1 MKLSIIIVSFN
12 TKELLKDCLMS
23 LVTHYQSQFTQ
34 NQFEIIVVDNAS
46 NDGTQSE
53 IKKRFQG
60 VCLIEN
66 RKNLGFAKANNL
78 GVKESKGEIVLFLN
92 PDTKVPENTLSVMTE
107 YLKVNPKV
115 GIATCKVVLAD
126 GSIDDASHRGFPTPW
141 RAMTHFI
148 GLSRL
153 FPRSQL
159 FNGYHLGYQNMDT
172 IHEIDSCVG
181 AFLMIKRS
189 VGDKLRWFD
198 EDYFWYGD
206 DLDLCYR
213 AKQAGYQVTDVP
225 TVSITHYKGAAS
237 GLKKHSEH
245 LSYADNETKRL
256 ATRSRFEVMRIF
268 YHKHYLHLYP
278 KWLTGLVFLGISL
291 KQKFT
296 ELGRIH

>member
-1 MKLSIIIVSFN
+1 
-12 TKELLKDCLMS
+12 
-23 LVTHYQSQFTQ
+23 
-34 NQFEIIVVDNAS
+34 
-46 NDGTQSE
+46 
-53 IKKRFQG
+53 
-60 VCLIEN
+60 LIEN

-115 GIATCKVVLAD
+115 GIPTCKVVLAD

-148 GLSRL
+148 GLSKL

-159 FNGYHLGYQNMDT
+159 FNGYHLGYQNMGET
-172 IHEIDSCVG
+172 HEIDSCVG
-181 AFLMIKRS
+181 AFLMIKRDI
-189 VGDKLRWFD
+189 GDELHWFD

-206 DLDLCYR
+206 DLDLCFR
-213 AKQAGYQVTDVP
+213 AKQAGYQVMYVP
-225 TVSITHYKGAAS
+225 TVSIIHYKGAAS
-237 GLKKHSEH
+237 GLKKYSEH
-245 LSYADNETKRL
+245 LSSANNETKRL
-256 ATRSRFEVMRIF
+256 ATKARFEVMRIF
-268 YHKHYLHLYP
+268 YRKHYLHLYP

-296 ELGRIH
+296 ELTL